1 LNILIVDDEIPAV
14 QGILKILDWRAL
26 GIRNTYTA
34 YSMQEAQ
41 EQFQSHDIELLLT
54 DIEMR
59 GGTGFDLIEWASA
72 KGLRYVGIILSSFP
86 NFHYAQR
93 AITLGV
99 FEYLL
104 KPVEDLQLEATLRRA
119 IEHVR
124 ERRNLSNP
132 PVQPQ
137 VNPLIARAKAYIEEH
152 IAQDIS
158 RADIAAFVGLD
169 PEYLSTIFRRETG
182 STISDFI
189 KTERICFAT
198 RLLQQTNLPISIIS
212 ENVGFESLSYF
223 SLVFRQA
230 VGCTPREYR
239 KRLDEGMHSQRMY
252 PSAEKV
258 TVPDSPRG

>member
-1 LNILIVDDEIPAV
+1 MNILIVDDEIPAV
-14 QGILKILDWRAL
+14 QGILKILNWRAL

-34 YSMQEAQ
+34 YSMQEAV
-41 EQFQSHDIELLLT
+41 EQFQCHTIELLLT

-59 GGTGFDLIEWASA
+59 GGTGFDLIEWANA
-72 KGLRYVGIILSSFP
+72 QDLRYVGIILSSFP

-104 KPVEDLQLEATLRRA
+104 KPVEDRYLEATLRRA
-119 IEHVR
+119 IAHTGLKRSLPAAPEK
-124 ERRNLSNP
+124 P
-132 PVQPQ
+132 PA
-137 VNPLIARAKAYIEEH
+137 NPLIARAKAYVQEH
-152 IAQDIS
+152 IAQDITRS
-158 RADIAAFVGLD
+158 DIAAFVGLD
-169 PEYLSTIFRRETG
+169 PEYLSTIFRKETG
-182 STISDFI
+182 FTLSDFI
-189 KTERICFAT
+189 KTQRINFAT

-239 KRLDEGMHSQRMY
+239 KRMEDGSLTREDIS
-252 PSAEKV
+252 
-258 TVPDSPRG
+258 